1 MPLQTIAWSLTDAIA
16 LRLDVIEICTNP
28 AHGWHLFF
36 QHDDS
41 SPPLTNIRRNQT
53 HARLYTQIGLRDRST
68 GSVLSYDPSLGE
80 RLSEPVVL
88 SVCTLRTGNG
98 NLSPSVRRIGSTNAL
113 PDLRNNSTDDND
125 LHLRVSPGPASA
137 IIQRG
142 FRLDISMYA
151 KLCTKTRI
159 REELRLPL

>member
-41 SPPLTNIRRNQT
+41 SPPLANIRRNQT
-53 HARLYTQIGLRDRST
+53 HARLYTQIGLRGRST

-80 RLSEPVVL
+80 RLSQPVVL

-98 NLSPSVRRIGSTNAL
+98 NLSPSVRRIRSTNAQL
-113 PDLRNNSTDDND
+113 DLRNNSTDDND

-137 IIQRG
+137 M
-142 FRLDISMYA
+142 FRLDMSMYA